1 MLVDWF
7 VCLFVGDVCWYYL
20 VLVGWLWACCFVLFI
35 AWLLLWLIRL
45 GWCGCFLLLLAMFAS
60 LFYVVCIVTVLI
72 GAVACLIAVLV
83 LFISLSGFIIVFCRM
98 WLFRFD
104 CLLLLVLFC
113 CLLISVLRCWVW
125 FALIVGGL
133 LLCVI
138 LLVWY

>member
-1 MLVDWF
+1 
-7 VCLFVGDVCWYYL
+7 
-20 VLVGWLWACCFVLFI
+20 
-35 AWLLLWLIRL
+35 
-45 GWCGCFLLLLAMFAS
+45 MFAS
-60 LFYVVCIVTVLI
+60 LFYVVWIVTVLV

-83 LFISLSGFIIVFCRM
+83 LFISLSGFIIVFCWM

-133 LLCVI
+133 LLLCYFAGMI
-138 LLVWY
+138 LIVCLCWVLDVSVLEFRLLID